1 MKTGRKLFMREKKQT
16 KTHLPFRLN
25 LLFFLV
31 FILFSGLILRL
42 GVVQIVQG
50 EEYQEQLERTVNI
63 SVPVE
68 APRGLFYD
76 RFGNVLVDNNRLFTV
91 TFTNRRTPQ
100 REMIETARKLNE
112 YITLVPARIN
122 ERDLKEYWSI
132 LYPEEYEEKL
142 TVEDAREK
150 ELTDSEAHLERLNRI
165 TEEELNWLTEE
176 EMEVFALWR
185 EFNVGFNNLP
195 HKVKVDI
202 SYEEAA
208 KIMENLEDLPGI
220 DIISDSERRYI
231 FDRSLRGVFGN
242 VGSIPRD
249 DIDFFLA
256 NGYERNEEVGRS
268 YLEAQYESILRGR
281 KGYLENAVDQ
291 SGNFLKNPEENIG
304 SRGNDL
310 VLTFDMELQKHVENI
325 IEFWVDEFE
334 ANFIGDPDAYVV
346 VMEPHTGDILSMAG
360 YSPNGD
366 IGTFTRGFEMG
377 SAIKGATVLAGFD
390 TGVISPYES
399 IFDRT
404 LNLPGARPVSSWR
417 TLGYVNHLS
426 ALEQS
431 SNIYMIYI
439 AMRMIGYIPGV
450 SGTNW
455 GNFYRGYD
463 ILRSYYA
470 QFGLGVETGID
481 LPNEMTGINGGNS
494 REPGQLLFL
503 SFGQFDTY
511 TPMQLAQYVSTIAND
526 GYRIAPRVVKEI
538 REPGSERDELGQV
551 IQQKNPKVLNK
562 LDVSDNHLQEVQRGF
577 WMVTNGNRGTAR
589 EFFRNKPYEA
599 AGKTGTA
606 QVFVN
611 GKEANNQTF
620 VAYAPFDN
628 PEVAISVV
636 VPGISKHQSGVA
648 NRISRDVL
656 DAYFM
661 LKEKRNGPLNWD
673 ELNEP
678 TEEEAEMEFSNENGQ

>member
-1 MKTGRKLFMREKKQT
+1 M
-16 KTHLPFRLN
+16 
-25 LLFFLV
+25 
-31 FILFSGLILRL
+31 
-42 GVVQIVQG
+42 QIVQG
-50 EEYQEQLERTVNI
+50 EEYQEQLVRTVNV

-68 APRGLFYD
+68 APRGLLYD
-76 RFGNVLVDNNRLFTV
+76 RFGNVLVDNKRLFTV
-91 TFTNRRTPQ
+91 TYTNRRTPQ

-112 YITLVPARIN
+112 YITLVPARVN
-122 ERDLKEYWSI
+122 ERDLKEYWSL

-142 TVEDAREK
+142 SIEEAREL
-150 ELTDSEAHLERLNRI
+150 ELTDSEAHLERLSRI
-165 TEEELNWLTEE
+165 SEEELNWLSEE

-195 HKVKVDI
+195 HKVKIDI
-202 SYEEAA
+202 TYEEAA
-208 KIMENLEDLPGI
+208 RIMENLEDLPGI
-220 DIISDSERRYI
+220 DIIRDSERRYI
-231 FDRSLRGVFGN
+231 YDNSLRGVFGN
-242 VGSIPRD
+242 VGAIPRD

-268 YLEAQYESILRGR
+268 YLEAQYESVLRGR
-281 KGYLENAVDQ
+281 RGYLENAMDL
-291 SGNFLKNPEENIG
+291 SGTFLKNPEEHLG
-304 SRGNDL
+304 SRGSDL

-325 IEFWVDEFE
+325 IDFWVEEFE
-334 ANFIGDPDAYVV
+334 ANFIGNPDAYVV
-346 VMEPHTGDILSMAG
+346 VKEPHTGDILAMAG
-360 YSPNGD
+360 YSPSGD

-390 TGVISPYES
+390 TGVINPYES

-538 REPGSERDELGQV
+538 REPGTGREELGQV
-551 IQQKNPKVLNK
+551 TQQLNPKVLNK
-562 LDVSDNHLQEVQRGF
+562 LDVNENHLQEVQRGF

-589 EFFRNKPYEA
+589 EFFRNKPYEV

-620 VAYAPFDN
+620 VAYAPFEN

-656 DAYFM
+656 DAYFK
-661 LKEKRNGPLNWD
+661 LKEKRNGPGNWD
-673 ELNEP
+673 ALIEP
-678 TEEEAEMEFSNENGQ
+678 TDEEAELEFSDEAG